1 MKLAKHQKEVKK
13 GIPFIKTFTIDLVFT
28 INTQNIFCK
37 KKKSASIFF
46 TKKKGG
52 IGGRGKYAFDK
63 WLTTLTKEMLPCLS
77 LKQTNKHP
85 DPAASL
91 EVS

>member
-37 KKKSASIFF
+37 KKKAPLFSLL
-46 TKKKGG
+46 KKKEG
-52 IGGRGKYAFDK
+52 
-63 WLTTLTKEMLPCLS
+63 
-77 LKQTNKHP
+77 
-85 DPAASL
+85 
-91 EVS
+91 